1 MPSDSDNS
9 SPQPIDVHRVQ
20 SLLLSFGG
28 SFFGAQQLLAG
39 QIVTNPADRQAL
51 AQMVVEL
58 SNHSRGNG
66 IARYVREKGDRPGY
80 GGSHY
85 PDHPGEGWTRKDGG
99 WGHAGNASSK
109 DWGAAVGRSPGSAVA
124 GGSSAGGSRF
134 PDRPY
139 KLKL

>member
-9 SPQPIDVHRVQ
+9 SPHPIDIHRVQ

-39 QIVTNPADRQAL
+39 QIVTNPADRQAF

-66 IARYVREKGDRPGY
+66 IARYVRDKGSPGGGSGYHHPGDDWVGAGQHHPGAEWKKGPFAAGPKSGGRRPG
-80 GGSHY
+80 S
-85 PDHPGEGWTRKDGG
+85 
-99 WGHAGNASSK
+99 
-109 DWGAAVGRSPGSAVA
+109 VGA
-124 GGSSAGGSRF
+124 GGSSRGGGGHAW
-134 PDRPY
+134 
-139 KLKL
+139 K